1 MENRLFTTKT
11 PQGSRRLLAAL
22 ACIVLLASLLAQVI
36 SSAGGRIKVE
46 NITIDSRGATLSADL
61 YYPAGTDDE
70 DSIPG
75 LIVAHGAGVTT
86 RPSPRPAAFTT
97 R

>member
-61 YYPAGTDDE
+61 Y
-70 DSIPG
+70 
-75 LIVAHGAGVTT
+75 
-86 RPSPRPAAFTT
+86 
-97 R
+97 

>member
-61 YYPAGTDDE
+61 YYPAGTDD
-70 DSIPG
+70 
-75 LIVAHGAGVTT
+75 
-86 RPSPRPAAFTT
+86 
-97 R
+97 